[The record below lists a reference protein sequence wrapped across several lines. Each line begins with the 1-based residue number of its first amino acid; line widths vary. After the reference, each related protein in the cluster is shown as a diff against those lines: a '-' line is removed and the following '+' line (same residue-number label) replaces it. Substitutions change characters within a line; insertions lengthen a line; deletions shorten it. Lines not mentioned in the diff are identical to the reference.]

1 MDTPRIELTADGLGQ
16 QFGRL
21 VLFRD
26 MAFTLREGASVA
38 ITGANGS
45 GKSTLLRILLGLL
58 TPTVGEVTLQL
69 DGTPVERAERPQQM
83 GLVAPYLGVYDA
95 LSAAENLAFLARA
108 RRLPDAEARIEEVLA
123 QVGLANRADDAVGT
137 YSSGMRQRVKVAAAL
152 LHRPPVL
159 LLDEPSTNLDAPG
172 RAMIEAVQQEHLS
185 RGGLLVVAT
194 NHATEAEG
202 RDRVIDIGAFSA

>member
-1 MDTPRIELTADGLGQ
+1 MYTPRIQLTTTGLGQ

-21 VLFRD
+21 VLFRE
-26 MAFTLREGASVA
+26 MEVTLHGGTSVA
-38 ITGANGS
+38 VTGANGS

-58 TPTVGEVTLQL
+58 TPTVGEVTLRL
-69 DGTPVERAERPQQM
+69 DDAPVERADRARQM

-95 LSAAENLAFLARA
+95 LTARENLAFLAQA
-108 RRLPDAEARIEEVLA
+108 RRVPDPDQRIAAVLDR
-123 QVGLANRADDAVGT
+123 VGLAARADDLVDT

-172 RAMIEAVQQEHLS
+172 REMVQAVQDEHLR
-185 RGGLLVVAT
+185 RGGLLIVAT
-194 NHATEAEG
+194 NRASETEQ
-202 RDRVIDIGAFSA
+202 RDRVIDIGAYQ